1 MTRTSEKSLTPSLK
15 NLFGQGPVLILAAR
29 PGDEVRGCGGACMHH
44 LESGDSVTV
53 LINAV
58 DVTVHPPSPRPSPA
72 SAEGASASD
81 ACAAATALGS
91 EGSLRIPV
99 DTLAPDNS
107 EPLNDN
113 LLESCY
119 PEIFTTKKILGY
131 QSIIIWSDM
140 VSRLGYSEPL
150 IERIREVL
158 QYLRPA
164 VVYVPSITVGDIH
177 RSILVLSTIEAIRR
191 HPSCCTLLMYG
202 IDTPQQPDHF
212 LDIALYAQK
221 KKQALD
227 CQIDDDHRAV
237 KSEEIVHPI
246 KLHTSHSD
254 TGQDQFE
261 AFKVINFMDKTR
273 PPLIIT
279 DSWCQTDISLRLPL
293 VSIIVRTTGR
303 SELAYALASIA
314 VQTYPNIE
322 IILVDVKGNG
332 CVPESE
338 KCGHFPVKFVTL
350 GKSLNR
356 GEAINLG
363 LDKATG
369 AYAGCLDD
377 DDWLLPNHVSV
388 LMNALTGSNS
398 ANAAYSGVICRQE
411 NPDGSWKT
419 MRIYNEPYDPVR
431 LLIENYLPIH
441 AVLFSRSLLGP
452 NLRCDESLVVYEDWD
467 LWIQLSLLTDFIHVD
482 ILTAVYR
489 ISSSSGFGVVDGGT
503 KALKGLQVILDK
515 WRPKWTIDQLV
526 DLSLYHNRQLQ
537 ISRADVAQ
545 LNQELDH
552 AQSECKNAVVELDNA
567 RSAASSAQAEV
578 EKMQLQLASYS
589 IATGLHMASY
599 SLATDIRLEEL
610 SKIIS
615 EKNAIIAQKDSIITE
630 LHAELAKY
638 QHANGEI
645 EARCSEY
652 HKSNHTLEQK
662 LKDSIKLINSLKTAQ
677 RINRHVENNLSL
689 TIDLLTDK
697 LSEFSISPIGLM
709 ANAIHSLSIRLP
721 RLTKLLELIFK
732 YSWWALTLKLQSR
745 LKLLQ
750 QERQVLASGL
760 FDPKW
765 YIRQYPNVLLKGMR
779 PALHWLVDGNRE
791 MLNPHPLFDVKWYVD
806 KYQLD
811 SIDFENPIFH
821 YLHIGAKAGYL
832 PHPLFDPTWYLEQNP
847 ELLDKDIIPLLHF
860 LKNGRANM
868 RSPHPLF
875 DSKVYLRRNPDVA
888 KDGINPLIH
897 FLLSG
902 ARERRDPHPLFCM
915 EWYLENN
922 PDIAEM
928 DVNPLVHY
936 LTIGGNEGRS
946 PHPLFD
952 GAWYLA
958 TYSDIRNDHTNPL
971 VDYVVS
977 GAWRGRKPNRYFDSA
992 WYLQQHPELVIK
1004 HINPLF
1010 HYIETGSGKGFDP
1023 SPDFDST
1030 WYRQNY
1036 PDIAEANL
1044 DPFEHYIYQ
1053 GMKEGRLPKPEH
1065 GGEPSFPSPNYAND
1079 EPADVSTPDV
1089 QSDYVPETPTPEAP
1103 RSPPVRLI
1111 AFYLPQF
1118 HPIPENDRWWGKG
1131 FTEWTN
1137 VSRATPQFVGHDQP
1151 RLPGA
1156 LGFYDLRLPEV
1167 QAEQM
1172 RLARHYGLYGFCYY
1186 YWFGG
1191 QRLLERPLQQILAD
1205 PGLDLPFCLCWANE
1219 NWTRRWDGEDQEILM
1234 GQRHSA
1240 ADDLALIAALEP
1252 VFRDPRYIQ
1261 VDGKPLFIVY
1271 RPQILPDAAATVARW
1286 RQYAADQGLPGLF
1299 LVAAQSFSDALGADD
1314 TLFDALV
1321 EFPPHTVP
1329 RVPLEARPRLL
1340 NPHFRGELLDYRAGV
1355 TAAEAAVD
1363 APPAKL
1369 TFPGVMT
1376 AWDNSARRREAATIF
1391 AQATPQAYGR
1401 WLSAACRRALRAPRP
1416 DQRLVFINAWNEWAE
1431 GAYLEPDQRHGF
1443 AYLHTTREVLLAA
1456 AHGFPGHDQL
1466 RLLVVGHDAHRHGA
1480 QLLTLHLLRLF
1491 ARRFGYRPRLWL
1503 LGDGALRPA
1512 YEALAEV
1519 QMVTPETTA
1528 ALAQHLRQEGLDR
1541 ALVNTV
1547 VSAAVLPALAAAGVR
1562 SLALIHEMP
1571 QLIQERGLEAN
1582 AQAVVTHANAIVFAA
1597 DTVRQAFAS
1606 LVPLPAE
1613 RALLLP
1619 QGLYQDLSA
1628 PPTARAQVRQALGLP
1643 TDAILVL
1650 NVGYGDARKGLDLFL
1665 DAARLTHSADARF
1678 HFLWLG
1684 DIDARFQARLAR
1696 ERPRAGYLHQI
1707 PFTAEVAPYYAAADL
1722 FLLSSREDPFPS
1734 VVLEALGCGLP
1745 VVAFADSG
1753 GHGELLGDPLHGAL
1767 SPPGDVSAL
1776 SQALRDLAQAE
1787 AQAPQRRAQ
1796 RAAAA
1801 RARFD
1806 FVHYGWRLL
1815 RQLDPRL
1822 QAVSVIVPNYNYAA
1836 YLRPRLHSIFDQRYP
1851 LFELLVLDDASTDAS
1866 REVIAACSQEAQREL
1881 RLLTNADNSGSV
1893 FAQWR
1898 QGVAQAQGELVWL
1911 AEADDVA
1918 APPFLATL
1926 APAFATQ
1933 PDLVFAFCDSAQID
1947 GAGQPLG
1954 DSYAAYCG
1962 DYGDLDFHQD
1972 FTVSAGRF
1980 LRQGLGVRN
1989 TVLNVSA
1996 VLFRRQAL
2004 LAAMERLGPALEQ
2017 WRIAGDWRLYIELC
2031 RGGGE
2036 VAYVA
2041 SALNQHRRHQAS
2053 VVGAH
2058 GLDRHIAEI
2067 TAMHQELAPEAREDD
2082 RLARHQRDYIESLY
2096 RQAREQDQG

>member
-1 MTRTSEKSLTPSLK
+1 MLTRLSPFL
-15 NLFGQGPVLILAAR
+15 
-29 PGDEVRGCGGACMHH
+29 
-44 LESGDSVTV
+44 SVQY
-53 LINAV
+53 L
-58 DVTVHPPSPRPSPA
+58 
-72 SAEGASASD
+72 
-81 ACAAATALGS
+81 
-91 EGSLRIPV
+91 
-99 DTLAPDNS
+99 
-107 EPLNDN
+107 
-113 LLESCY
+113 
-119 PEIFTTKKILGY
+119 
-131 QSIIIWSDM
+131 
-140 VSRLGYSEPL
+140 SRLGHKLTYENFRRALADLAWGLRGMGHWSKEGLQQFRQRRIDSRLGRLWPL
-150 IERIREVL
+150 
-158 QYLRPA
+158 
-164 VVYVPSITVGDIH
+164 
-177 RSILVLSTIEAIRR
+177 
-191 HPSCCTLLMYG
+191 
-202 IDTPQQPDHF
+202 
-212 LDIALYAQK
+212 
-221 KKQALD
+221 
-227 CQIDDDHRAV
+227 
-237 KSEEIVHPI
+237 
-246 KLHTSHSD
+246 
-254 TGQDQFE
+254 
-261 AFKVINFMDKTR
+261 
-273 PPLIIT
+273 
-279 DSWCQTDISLRLPL
+279 LPL
-293 VSIIVRTTGR
+293 LI
-303 SELAYALASIA
+303 
-314 VQTYPNIE
+314 
-322 IILVDVKGNG
+322 
-332 CVPESE
+332 
-338 KCGHFPVKFVTL
+338 TL
-350 GKSLNR
+350 GV
-356 GEAINLG
+356 LG
-363 LDKATG
+363 PLYGLILDQRME
-369 AYAGCLDD
+369 
-377 DDWLLPNHVSV
+377 V
-388 LMNALTGSNS
+388 
-398 ANAAYSGVICRQE
+398 
-411 NPDGSWKT
+411 
-419 MRIYNEPYDPVR
+419 
-431 LLIENYLPIH
+431 YLP
-441 AVLFSRSLLGP
+441 
-452 NLRCDESLVVYEDWD
+452 Y
-467 LWIQLSLLTDFIHVD
+467 
-482 ILTAVYR
+482 
-489 ISSSSGFGVVDGGT
+489 
-503 KALKGLQVILDK
+503 
-515 WRPKWTIDQLV
+515 
-526 DLSLYHNRQLQ
+526 
-537 ISRADVAQ
+537 
-545 LNQELDH
+545 
-552 AQSECKNAVVELDNA
+552 
-567 RSAASSAQAEV
+567 
-578 EKMQLQLASYS
+578 
-589 IATGLHMASY
+589 
-599 SLATDIRLEEL
+599 
-610 SKIIS
+610 
-615 EKNAIIAQKDSIITE
+615 
-630 LHAELAKY
+630 
-638 QHANGEI
+638 
-645 EARCSEY
+645 
-652 HKSNHTLEQK
+652 
-662 LKDSIKLINSLKTAQ
+662 
-677 RINRHVENNLSL
+677 
-689 TIDLLTDK
+689 
-697 LSEFSISPIGLM
+697 
-709 ANAIHSLSIRLP
+709 
-721 RLTKLLELIFK
+721 
-732 YSWWALTLKLQSR
+732 
-745 LKLLQ
+745 
-750 QERQVLASGL
+750 
-760 FDPKW
+760 
-765 YIRQYPNVLLKGMR
+765 
-779 PALHWLVDGNRE
+779 
-791 MLNPHPLFDVKWYVD
+791 
-806 KYQLD
+806 
-811 SIDFENPIFH
+811 
-821 YLHIGAKAGYL
+821 
-832 PHPLFDPTWYLEQNP
+832 
-847 ELLDKDIIPLLHF
+847 
-860 LKNGRANM
+860 
-868 RSPHPLF
+868 
-875 DSKVYLRRNPDVA
+875 
-888 KDGINPLIH
+888 
-897 FLLSG
+897 LLSG
-902 ARERRDPHPLFCM
+902 TILWLLVAGIVLDGEGAFLTSQGQEQLLRTPYSIPVFRLIWCNLIRFAHNAALLLLVM
-915 EWYLENN
+915 LWYGNN
-922 PDIAEM
+922 PGMVLLGSLPALLFLLGNGVWIGLLAAILGARFADFPKIFNKVFYLSFLITPILWHRQMLAGWEFIA
-928 DVNPLVHY
+928 DLNPLYY
-936 LTIGGNEGRS
+936 LI
-946 PHPLFD
+946 
-952 GAWYLA
+952 
-958 TYSDIRNDHTNPL
+958 
-971 VDYVVS
+971 
-977 GAWRGRKPNRYFDSA
+977 
-992 WYLQQHPELVIK
+992 ELVRA
-1004 HINPLF
+1004 PLL
-1010 HYIETGSGKGFDP
+1010 GLAP
-1023 SPDFDST
+1023 SPGLLAGGAMVTLAGGSLTLMLLTAFY
-1030 WYRQNY
+1030 W
-1036 PDIAEANL
+1036 
-1044 DPFEHYIYQ
+1044 
-1053 GMKEGRLPKPEH
+1053 RLPYWAWSSSHRSSGHGVEMPPWAATDQSEPEP
-1065 GGEPSFPSPNYAND
+1065 E
-1079 EPADVSTPDV
+1079 
-1089 QSDYVPETPTPEAP
+1089 DYVPETPTPEAP

-1172 RLARHYGLYGFCYY
+1172 RLARHYGLYGFCYYY

-1456 AHGFPGHDQL
+1456 AHGFPGHDQP